1 MKAVRIRRLAERLLR
16 FDIRDERRRRRIRKR
31 RPTRPN
37 SRAGFTVAELV
48 IVVLL
53 IGFLFSMMFGV
64 IFGLTQVTTLSSPS
78 SVAKASGFLA
88 LENIRSSIDQTFFQR
103 DIKRLIFLGKKQGSG
118 DRRRDQLTFAAVHP
132 NADSLGVPAVR
143 EVSFYLDE
151 EETDELQDVKTYVL
165 IRREDE
171 MVDDK
176 PGEGGNHYPLVR
188 GVLSLKMR
196 YSLNGKDWKDDWDS
210 TRLRRMPR
218 MVQIQLRM
226 QAGNKSIRFETMAQP
241 GLYIR

>member
-1 MKAVRIRRLAERLLR
+1 M
-16 FDIRDERRRRRIRKR
+16 
-31 RPTRPN
+31 
-37 SRAGFTVAELV
+37 AELV

-64 IFGLTQVTTLSSPS
+64 IFGLTQVTTMASPS
-78 SVAKASGFLA
+78 STAKAAGFLA
-88 LENIRSSIDQTFFQR
+88 LENLRSSIDQTYFQR
-103 DIKRLIFLGKKQGSG
+103 DIKRLIFLGKKEGSG
-118 DRRRDQLTFAAVHP
+118 DRRLDQLTFACVHP

-143 EVSFYLDE
+143 EVSFYLE
-151 EETDELQDVKTYVL
+151 EEEDETNDVKTYVL

-196 YSLNGKDWKDDWDS
+196 YSLNGKDWEDDWDS
-210 TRLRRMPR
+210 TRRRRMPR

-226 QAGNKSIRFETMAQP
+226 QAGTRSIRFETMAQP

>member
-1 MKAVRIRRLAERLLR
+1 M
-16 FDIRDERRRRRIRKR
+16 KR
-31 RPTRPN
+31 RTAAALN
-37 SRAGFTVAELV
+37 SASARRGLAMRRAGGHLSARAGFTVAELV

-64 IFGLTQVTTLSSPS
+64 IFGLTQVTTMSSPS
-78 SVAKASGFLA
+78 STAKAAGFLA
-88 LENIRSSIDQTFFQR
+88 LENIRSSIDQTYFQR
-103 DIKRLIFLGKKQGSG
+103 DIRRLVFLAKTTGKG
-118 DRRRDQLTFAAVHP
+118 DRRRDQVTFACVHP

-143 EVSFYLDE
+143 EVSFYLE
-151 EETDELQDVKTYVL
+151 EDKADTGDVKTYVL
-165 IRREDE
+165 MRREDE

-188 GVLSLKMR
+188 GVLALKMR

-210 TRLRRMPR
+210 TRRRRIPR
-218 MVQIQLRM
+218 MVQIQLRI
-226 QAGNKSIRFETMAQP
+226 QAGNRSIRFETMAQP

>member
-1 MKAVRIRRLAERLLR
+1 MKPIRPWSARALR
-16 FDIRDERRRRRIRKR
+16 RCRDCQRRSGSSHGHWRRS
-31 RPTRPN
+31 
-37 SRAGFTVAELV
+37 SRAGFTIAELV

-64 IFGLTQVTTLSSPS
+64 IFGLTQVTTMSSPS
-78 SVAKASGFLA
+78 SVAKAAGFLA
-88 LENIRSSIDQTFFQR
+88 LENLRSSIDQTYFQR
-103 DIKRLIFLGKKQGSG
+103 DIKRLIFLGKKDGSG
-118 DRRRDQLTFAAVHP
+118 ERRLDQLTFAAVHP

-143 EVSFYLDE
+143 EVSYYLVE
-151 EETDELQDVKTYVL
+151 EEKDPEDLNDTQTYVL

-188 GVLSLKMR
+188 GVLSLKIR

-218 MVQIQLRM
+218 MVQIQLRI
-226 QAGNKSIRFETMAQP
+226 QAGNRSIRFETMAQP